1 MITTGTAKSWMENFK
16 ELILEN
22 KDELTT
28 LDQAIGDGDHG
39 INMARGVQE
48 MDKMLQEKTFETP
61 GALLKAAAMVFIG
74 KIGGASGPL
83 YGSALMKIAAEAG
96 DKAELTDQE
105 LLACLEAGKKAV
117 QQRGRAETSE
127 KTMYDVWEPVVSTF
141 REKET
146 IDWEALKTTA
156 QQAVDSTV
164 DMHARKGR
172 AAYLGVRS
180 VGHTDPGAFSSRL
193 FFEALADA
201 AQKEN

>member
-61 GALLKAAAMVFIG
+61 GALLKAAAMVFIS

-96 DKAELTDQE
+96 DKAELTDQD
-105 LLACLEAGKKAV
+105 LLACLDAGKKAV
-117 QQRGRAETSE
+117 QQRGRAETGE
-127 KTMYDVWEPVVSTF
+127 KTMYDVWDPVVSTF
-141 REKET
+141 RGEET

-156 QQAVDSTV
+156 QQAVKSTV
-164 DMHARKGR
+164 DMHAKKGR
-172 AAYLGVRS
+172 AAYLGARS